1 MGNRYYNGYS
11 WAQRVKILQALDNE
25 NAQGRTYL
33 RDLCDICGDRAAS
46 LHSEDYSE
54 PYTFIPPQCYSLCR
68 ACHRRIHRRFIEP
81 PEEWAI
87 WLEHIRA
94 GGYGS
99 EFPRFYVPAKRL
111 EWYPTIQD
119 GHPIRLEKIR
129 DRVLPHDNWWERLS
143 LDPETLTAA
152 WARPRTLRPRPSTEQ
167 YSESIRGQLSLLE
180 SSLLL
185 LHSNAGHSSISMTEL
200 SQKALTSFGR
210 VSAAKVYR
218 DLGKRLCKE
227 IGWEPDRF
235 RTGYQN
241 WASVIAE
248 PWRTNC
254 GGTEWV
260 LVEALSGLT
269 NEMGGKA
276 LVRCQGI
283 SEKPDKEQDHFLV

>member
-68 ACHRRIHRRFIEP
+68 ACHRRIHRRFNEP

-119 GHPIRLEKIR
+119 GHPIQLEKIR
-129 DRVLPHDNWWERLS
+129 DRVLPDDNWWERLS

-152 WARPRTLRPRPSTEQ
+152 WARPRTLRPRPSRE
-167 YSESIRGQLSLLE
+167 EFAEAIERIGLSRE
-180 SSLLL
+180 EELLL
-185 LHSNAGHSSISMTEL
+185 RMHAKATMGSISTQMLTSAFLEVRRGRTVSAIYKRLGNRL
-200 SQKALTSFGR
+200 SQVL
-210 VSAAKVYR
+210 
-218 DLGKRLCKE
+218 E
-227 IGWEPDRF
+227 WEPDRF
-235 RTGYQN
+235 RNGNPN
-241 WASVIAE
+241 WISLLAE
-248 PWRTNC
+248 NWSRE
-254 GGTEWV
+254 GADTELV
-260 LVEALSGLT
+260 LVAPLMELF
-269 NEMGGKA
+269 
-276 LVRCQGI
+276 CQIAG
-283 SEKPDKEQDHFLV
+283 PN